1 MQPAPPLAQTAGR
14 AADAGGVVHA
24 VVDGD
29 ALVHKGAL
37 EQVED
42 LVVGVHAHG
51 LREHR
56 TPVHLV
62 GQDDL
67 EDDGRVDDVVD
78 AEDFGGTHDKF
89 VGVVHGATG
98 DGLGPGVAAAA
109 GGGHGLWMGGLGAML
124 RKDGQF
130 FPELLF
136 EVVVGI
142 WECWEG
148 GFDGKTTVVLERI
161 EAARYG
167 RQMRVLYRRSNAPG
181 IC

>member
-29 ALVHKGAL
+29 ALVNKGAL

-78 AEDFGGTHDKF
+78 AEDFGGAHDEF
-89 VGVVHGATG
+89 VGVVHGAAG
-98 DGLGPGVAAAA
+98 DGLGPGMAAAA
-109 GGGHGLWMGGLGAML
+109 GGGHGLWMGGVGDMRPKAGCSFLEVM
-124 RKDGQF
+124 
-130 FPELLF
+130 F

-142 WECWEG
+142 WDCWEG
-148 GFDGKTTVVLERI
+148 GFDGKTTVALESI
-161 EAARYG
+161 EAVRY
-167 RQMRVLYRRSNAPG
+167 RREVRVLYQRSNAPG